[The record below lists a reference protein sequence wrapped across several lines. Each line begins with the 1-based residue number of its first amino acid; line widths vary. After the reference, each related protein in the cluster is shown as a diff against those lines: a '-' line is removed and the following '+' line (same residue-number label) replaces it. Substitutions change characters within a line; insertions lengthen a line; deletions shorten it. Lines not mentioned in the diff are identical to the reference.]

1 MGWKIVPW
9 VFLTTWRTAVYSL
22 FRCKQKNPYPDVYRE
37 WCACPV
43 ALAYREEPLPVAFV
57 GGAGY
62 SIMRSAFIFSFS

>member
-1 MGWKIVPW
+1 MENCPLGIPDDLANRRVQ
-9 VFLTTWRTAVYSL
+9 L